1 MRTHL
6 PQVLQAGLCDAPGA
20 GAADAQHTV
29 PEQQQ
34 CQSQQA
40 AHHIGQ
46 RSAQCRTR
54 HAPAEAEHGDAV
66 PGQQDGAGGVDED
79 IVEDGIQNAGE
90 HTDQTGGQ
98 RVTGG
103 TQHGRVGA
111 HGHGKGQGSRPDGKI
126 GRGIRLQG
134 RVGPQPAGQIPADA
148 DAESGRC
155 QTDEQ
160 IEQHGLP
167 QHAPGILLP
176 VGTQIL
182 CHLNGKR
189 HIQPGQHAVQQ
200 PGAGAD
206 DADGCGGRSSDMA
219 HHGGVDVF
227 HGRDHDLLQ
236 DGRDA
241 QCQHDLRGL
250 PQRHLLA
257 LPHFGRE
264 LFKGNGHGSSFKVRI
279 ADDESNHLL

>member
-1 MRTHL
+1 MHKGPSRSSKKPSGT
-6 PQVLQAGLCDAPGA
+6 PYRKGA
-20 GAADAQHTV
+20 SG
-29 PEQQQ
+29 
-34 CQSQQA
+34 
-40 AHHIGQ
+40 HH
-46 RSAQCRTR
+46 
-54 HAPAEAEHGDAV
+54 HGT
-66 PGQQDGAGGVDED
+66 GGVDQKEIEND
-79 IVEDGIQNAGE
+79 VQQAGGYA
-90 HTDQTGGQ
+90 DKARGQ
-98 RVTGG
+98 GVTSGA
-103 TQHGRVGA
+103 QHGGVGA
-111 HGHGKGQGSRPDGKI
+111 CGHGKGQGSGPDGKI

-148 DAESGRC
+148 DAEGGRR

-160 IEQHGLP
+160 VEQHGLP

-219 HHGGVDVF
+219 HHGSVDVL

-236 DGRDA
+236 NGRDA
-241 QCQHDLRGL
+241 QGQHDLGRL
-250 PQRHLLA
+250 LQRYLLA

-264 LFKGNGHGSSFKVRI
+264 LFKGNGHGF
-279 ADDESNHLL
+279 LLTGQKNG